1 MSLRADMYRQN
12 AAAARQRARQT
23 SDPSIKSAF
32 EEVARGW
39 LLLAEQLEWMENR
52 KPSIPQTEK

>member
-12 AAAARQRARQT
+12 AAGARQRARQT

-32 EEVARGW
+32 EDVARGW
-39 LLLAEQLEWMENR
+39 LLLAEQLEWMDSQNA
-52 KPSIPQTEK
+52 SIPQTEK

>member
-1 MSLRADMYRQN
+1 MSSRADMYRQN

-32 EEVARGW
+32 REVERGW
-39 LLLAEQLEWMENR
+39 LLLVEQLEWMDSQKASN
-52 KPSIPQTEK
+52 PSNEK